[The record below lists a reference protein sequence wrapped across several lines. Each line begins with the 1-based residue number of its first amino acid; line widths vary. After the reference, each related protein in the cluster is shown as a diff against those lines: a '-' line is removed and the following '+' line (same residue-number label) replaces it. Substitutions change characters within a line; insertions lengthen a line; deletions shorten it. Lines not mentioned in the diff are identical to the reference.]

1 MRLLDKVIVITGGAR
16 GIGRAFALEMARA
29 GGDIIIVDLMIKPAQ
44 EVADEIKSMGRE
56 SLAMEADISKSE
68 DVKRMA
74 GLVLR
79 KFGRVD
85 VLINNAGTTR
95 VVKMVEMS
103 EDEWDIVVNTN
114 LKGTF
119 LCSKAFIHS
128 MVERKYG
135 KIINI
140 SSVMGWVGACGYAQY
155 CAAKAGIIGFTR
167 ALAMELAEYN
177 INVNCIAPGVIATKG
192 MLLRISEEEAKKQ
205 SQKAPMGRMGK
216 PEDLLGALM
225 LLATED
231 GSFITGETINVNG
244 GWFMK

>member
-1 MRLLDKVIVITGGAR
+1 MRLLDKVVVITGGAR
-16 GIGRAFALEMARA
+16 GIGRTFALAMARE
-29 GGDIIIVDLMIKPAQ
+29 GGDIIIVDLMMKHAQ
-44 EVADEIKSMGRE
+44 DVSDEVKSMGRE
-56 SLAMEADISKSE
+56 SLAIEADISEAE
-68 DVKRMA
+68 DVKKM
-74 GLVLR
+74 GNLVLE
-79 KFGRVD
+79 KYGRLD
-85 VLINNAGTTR
+85 VLINNAGTSR
-95 VVKMVEMS
+95 VVKT
-103 EDEWDIVVNTN
+103 EDTSDEQWNIVINTN

-119 LCSKAFIHS
+119 LCSRAFIPA
-128 MVERKYG
+128 MVKRKSG

-140 SSVMGWVGACGYAQY
+140 SSVMGWVGASGYAQY

-167 ALAMELAEYN
+167 ALAVELAEYN

-205 SQKAPMGRMGK
+205 AQKAPLGRMGK

-225 LLATED
+225 LLATEE